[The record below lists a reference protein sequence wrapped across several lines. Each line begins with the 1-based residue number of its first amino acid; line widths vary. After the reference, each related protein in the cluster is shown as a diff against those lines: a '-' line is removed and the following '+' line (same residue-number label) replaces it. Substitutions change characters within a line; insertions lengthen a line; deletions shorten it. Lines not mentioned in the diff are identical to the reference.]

1 MEEKRA
7 MKIENHA
14 RRKPKSYDYQKK
26 QLVLEGLQAKN
37 QFFESQAS

>member
-7 MKIENHA
+7 MEMENHA
-14 RRKPKSYDYQKK
+14 RRKPKSYDYEKK